1 METDCTSEERLA
13 NIMLT
18 FDVCRKH
25 GHGSL
30 QSMSVEAQG
39 VPALRLI
46 PALAGVC
53 EQLIMARLTQEKDVQ
68 ALLETANSDGEEYL
82 DERGKKRVLG
92 LLAHNFLTD
101 MVVQRAYP
109 HATIAA
115 AYMSIPLTD

>member
-13 NIMLT
+13 NITLT
-18 FDVCRKH
+18 FDVCRTH

-39 VPALRLI
+39 VPSLHLI

-53 EQLIMARLTQEKDVQ
+53 EQLIMAKLSQSKDVQ

-92 LLAHNFLTD
+92 LLAHDFLTD
-101 MVVQRAYP
+101 LIVRRAYP
-109 HATIAA
+109 HSAVAA
-115 AYMSIPLTD
+115 AYMSIPMID